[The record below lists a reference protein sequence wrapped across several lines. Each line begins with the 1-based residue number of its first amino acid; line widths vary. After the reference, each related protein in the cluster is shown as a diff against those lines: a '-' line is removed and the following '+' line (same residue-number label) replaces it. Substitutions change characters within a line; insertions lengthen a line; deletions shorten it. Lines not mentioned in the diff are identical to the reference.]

1 MMFAI
6 ESVDGCPC
14 CARIIVSDRSSS
26 TYHLEHIGRV
36 DCFEKA
42 GIGADANFDF
52 KRSNGRS

>member
-26 TYHLEHIGRV
+26 TYHLGHIGRV
-36 DCFEKA
+36 DCCGKA
-42 GIGADANFDF
+42 GIDADANFDL
-52 KRSNGRS
+52 KCSYERS